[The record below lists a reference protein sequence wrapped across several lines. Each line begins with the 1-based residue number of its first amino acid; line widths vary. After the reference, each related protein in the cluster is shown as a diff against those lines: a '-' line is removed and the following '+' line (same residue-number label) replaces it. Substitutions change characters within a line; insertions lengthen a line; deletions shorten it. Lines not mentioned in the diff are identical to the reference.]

1 MIDLRCCDVAEILA
15 EASGAQLVHADPPW
29 VYENAA
35 VGGNADDQYPTL
47 TLPRIVEHID
57 AAFDCAA
64 DGARLALWTTWPLL
78 VDWLAVSAAMR
89 WQYVTGGSWTKTG
102 TFGVGFHWRGQSEP
116 LLVYRKPGKAKLNRA
131 GLINAH
137 SSRPTGHSE
146 KPHGWQRAMLRE
158 WTEPGDLALDIYAGM
173 APLARACQDENRD
186 YLGAEIDRGRWG
198 DAMERLGVDSGQAG
212 RTVPMFG
219 AGMTAEPTAPEGAER
234 GEG

>member
-15 EASGAQLVHADPPW
+15 EAKGAQLVHTDPPW
-29 VYENAA
+29 GDYANDP
-35 VGGNADDQYPTL
+35 GGAQPQHQYPTL

-78 VDWLAVSAAMR
+78 VDWLAASAAMR

-158 WTEPGDLALDIYAGM
+158 WTEPGDLVLDIYAGM
-173 APLARACQDENRD
+173 APLARACQDEGRD
-186 YLGAEIDRGRWG
+186 YLGAEIDRERWG

-219 AGMTAEPTAPEGAER
+219 GGK
-234 GEG
+234 